1 MGDDWT
7 RWMKDTG
14 PDRGE
19 LTDEL
24 ERQARETMRLF
35 RDSMGDLGLR
45 VRQVLDRASE
55 LWEASSGVD
64 PDSTGIRNLAPANE
78 LRAREL
84 ARRWVA
90 RDFLVDPELPDGM
103 RTRALYE
110 TAVWRVELSERG
122 ETRTIGEGSS
132 PWTGTPPPPPS
143 PILSAWNYSFPATPE
158 ITSGERRERLAG
170 SEMAGACLVCNGT
183 GHRDCKDCDGRG
195 FTTCPEC
202 KGRAR
207 ITCRRCRGRGRI
219 ADAAAERKARSSKG
233 YFQVQA
239 ERLATDAA
247 GKLADFSERLRQDYG
262 VPLPPSAQW
271 APTAPASGETI
282 PCPDCVDGTI
292 ACSCKTGKRVCATCK
307 GSGYAPCAACD
318 GSARVIRYR
327 EVVRRFDTRVISRT
341 VMPARAEEAGWLTSA
356 MLKRASEETAWEGA
370 LTDVAGEPPLGVP
383 AGVWAV
389 ARSLVNDGASGSNGT
404 GDTNAEKP
412 TADMPEELDRHVIG
426 RHMRLIC
433 IPVTHVEYSFDGRD
447 FDFTSVGASGSE
459 RFWAEIFPARWTRVG
474 RFFRAVV
481 RDLNGERDERGRLPG
496 GPPRPLDDYRAKRI
510 RILPDSPQADA
521 TTATADASGVPDSS
535 GQPDQSHN
543 APPPLDASDDGE

>member
-7 RWMKDTG
+7 RRMKDFG
-14 PDRGE
+14 PDRDE

-24 ERQARETMRLF
+24 ERQARETIRLF
-35 RDSMGDLGLR
+35 RESMGDLGER
-45 VRQVLDRASE
+45 VRQVLDRANE
-55 LWEASSGVD
+55 LWEESSSVG
-64 PDSTGIRNLAPANE
+64 PEGIETAQLAPANE

-122 ETRTIGEGSS
+122 ETRSLSEGSA
-132 PWTGTPPPPPS
+132 PWTGTPPPPPA
-143 PILSAWNYSFPATPE
+143 PILSAWDYTFPATPE

-183 GHRDCKDCDGRG
+183 GHRDCADCEGKG
-195 FTTCPEC
+195 FVRCPEC
-202 KGRAR
+202 HGRAR
-207 ITCRRCRGRGRI
+207 VTCRRCRGRGRI
-219 ADAAAERKARSSKG
+219 ADAAAERRARASKG

-247 GKLADFSERLRQDYG
+247 EKLADFSERLRQDYG

-292 ACSCKTGKRVCATCK
+292 PCSCKTGKRVCATCK

-327 EVVRRFDTRVISRT
+327 EVVRRFDTRSISRT
-341 VMPARAEEAGWLTSA
+341 VMPTRAEEAGWLSSA
-356 MLKRASEETAWEGA
+356 MLRRASEETVWEGTI
-370 LTDVAGEPPLGVP
+370 TDVEGEPPLGVP
-383 AGVWAV
+383 PGVWTI
-389 ARSLVNDGASGSNGT
+389 ARALVNDGNGAGESST
-404 GDTNAEKP
+404 EPPDDPA
-412 TADMPEELDRHVIG
+412 RHVIG
-426 RHMRLIC
+426 RRLRLTC
-433 IPVTHVEYSFDGRD
+433 IPVTHVEYTFDERE
-447 FDFTSVGASGSE
+447 FAFSAVGPTRSE
-459 RFWAEIFPARWTRVG
+459 RFWAESFPARWTRVG
-474 RFFRAVV
+474 RFFKAVI
-481 RDLNGERDERGRLPG
+481 RDLNGERDELRRLPG
-496 GPPRPLDDYRAKRI
+496 EAPRPLDEYRTRHI
-510 RILPDSPQADA
+510 RILPDDA
-521 TTATADASGVPDSS
+521 TDAIGQHEESG
-535 GQPDQSHN
+535 
-543 APPPLDASDDGE
+543 APASDQPHQNGGGHGNGAEG

>member
-1 MGDDWT
+1 MPNRDDVA
-7 RWMKDTG
+7 
-14 PDRGE
+14 
-19 LTDEL
+19 DEL
-24 ERQARETMRLF
+24 ERQARETIRLF
-35 RDSMGDLGLR
+35 RESMGDLGTR
-45 VRQVLDRASE
+45 VRQVVDRASE
-55 LWEASSGVD
+55 LWDASSGID

-110 TAVWRVELSERG
+110 TAVWKVELSERG
-122 ETRTIGEGSS
+122 ETRALGEGSS

-143 PILSAWNYSFPATPE
+143 PILPAWEYSFPATPE
-158 ITSGERRERLAG
+158 ITSGERHERLAG

-183 GHRDCKDCDGRG
+183 GHRDCSDCDGKG
-195 FTTCPEC
+195 FTRCPDC

-207 ITCRRCRGRGRI
+207 VTCRRCRGRGRI
-219 ADAAAERKARSSKG
+219 ADAAAERKARSAKG

-307 GSGYAPCAACD
+307 GSGYSPCPACD

-327 EVVRRFDTRVISRT
+327 EVVRRFDTRTITRT
-341 VMPARAEEAGWLTSA
+341 VMPTEAEEAGWLSDA
-356 MLKRASEETAWEGA
+356 MLKRAVAETVWEGA
-370 LTDVAGEPPLGVP
+370 LDDVAGEAPLGVP
-383 AGVWAV
+383 TGVWTV
-389 ARSLVNDGASGSNGT
+389 ARALAGGETSDS
-404 GDTNAEKP
+404 AES
-412 TADMPEELDRHVIG
+412 PESDDLDRHVIA
-426 RHMRLIC
+426 RRL
-433 IPVTHVEYSFDGRD
+433 
-447 FDFTSVGASGSE
+447 
-459 RFWAEIFPARWTRVG
+459 
-474 RFFRAVV
+474 
-481 RDLNGERDERGRLPG
+481 RL
-496 GPPRPLDDYRAKRI
+496 
-510 RILPDSPQADA
+510 
-521 TTATADASGVPDSS
+521 T
-535 GQPDQSHN
+535 
-543 APPPLDASDDGE
+543 

>member
-7 RWMKDTG
+7 HWNWKRDSA
-14 PDRGE
+14 PNRDDVA
-19 LTDEL
+19 DEL
-24 ERQARETMRLF
+24 ERQARETIRVF
-35 RDSMGDLGLR
+35 RESMGDLGTR

-55 LWEASSGVD
+55 LWDASSGIA
-64 PDSTGIRNLAPANE
+64 PDSTSIRDLAPANE

-110 TAVWRVELSERG
+110 TAVWKVELSERG
-122 ETRTIGEGSS
+122 ETRALGEGSS
-132 PWTGTPPPPPS
+132 PWTGTLPPPPS
-143 PILSAWNYSFPATPE
+143 PILPAWDYDFPATPE
-158 ITSGERRERLAG
+158 ITSGERHERLAG

-183 GHRDCKDCDGRG
+183 GHRNCADCDGKG
-195 FTTCPEC
+195 FIRCPDC

-207 ITCRRCRGRGRI
+207 VTCRRCHGRGRI
-219 ADAAAERKARSSKG
+219 ADAAAERKARSAKG

-307 GSGYAPCAACD
+307 GSGYSACPACD

-327 EVVRRFDTRVISRT
+327 EVVRRFDTRTITRT
-341 VMPARAEEAGWLTSA
+341 VMPTEAAEAGWLTSA
-356 MLKRASEETAWEGA
+356 LLKRAVAETAWEGA
-370 LTDVAGEPPLGVP
+370 LGDVTGEPPLGVP
-383 AGVWAV
+383 SSVWAV
-389 ARSLVNDGASGSNGT
+389 ARALASDEKGDGQT
-404 GDTNAEKP
+404 
-412 TADMPEELDRHVIG
+412 TAQEDEPDRHVIA
-426 RHMRLIC
+426 RHLRLTC
-433 IPVTHVEYSFDGRD
+433 IPVTHIEYTFDGREL
-447 FDFTSVGASGSE
+447 DFTAVGASGSE
-459 RFWAEIFPARWTRVG
+459 RFWAESFPARWTRVG
-474 RFFRAVV
+474 RFFKAVM
-481 RDLNGERDERGRLPG
+481 RDLNGERGPGDERRQLPDG
-496 GPPRPLDDYRAKRI
+496 APRPLDDYRAARHV
-510 RILPDSPQADA
+510 RILPDTADQPDMDA
-521 TTATADASGVPDSS
+521 DTHADASADAHADN
-535 GQPDQSHN
+535 QP
-543 APPPLDASDDGE
+543 PPPLDDDIADC

>member
-7 RWMKDTG
+7 RWMRDSA

-24 ERQARETMRLF
+24 ERQARETIRIF
-35 RDSMGDLGLR
+35 RDSMGDLGER

-55 LWEASSGVD
+55 LWEASSGID
-64 PDSTGIRNLAPANE
+64 LDSTSTRNLAPANE

-122 ETRTIGEGSS
+122 ETRTLGESS
-132 PWTGTPPPPPS
+132 APWTGTPPPPPA
-143 PILSAWNYSFPATPE
+143 PVLPVWEYNFPATPE
-158 ITSGERRERLAG
+158 ITSGERSERLAG
-170 SEMAGACLVCNGT
+170 TEMAGACLVCNGT
-183 GHRDCKDCDGRG
+183 GHRDCADCQGKG
-195 FTTCPEC
+195 FTRCPQC
-202 KGRAR
+202 RGRAR
-207 ITCRRCRGRGRI
+207 VTCKRCHGRGRI
-219 ADAAAERKARSSKG
+219 ADAAAERKARASKG

-262 VPLPPSAQW
+262 VPLPPSGQW

-282 PCPDCVDGTI
+282 PCPECMDGTI
-292 ACSCKTGKRVCATCK
+292 PCSCKTGKLVCATCK

-327 EVVRRFDTRVISRT
+327 EVRRRFDTRVTSRT
-341 VMPARAEEAGWLTSA
+341 VTPARAEEAGWLTSA
-356 MLKRASEETAWEGA
+356 MLRRASEETVWEGD
-370 LTDVAGEPPLGVP
+370 LDEVTGETPLGVP
-383 AGVWAV
+383 AGVWMV
-389 ARSLVNDGASGSNGT
+389 ARSLVNGEPEANG
-404 GDTNAEKP
+404 ESSSEP
-412 TADMPEELDRHVIG
+412 EADNPERHVIG
-426 RHMRLIC
+426 RRLRLTC
-433 IPVTHVEYSFDGRD
+433 IPVTHVEYSFDGRE
-447 FDFTSVGASGSE
+447 FDFTSVGPSGSE
-459 RFWAEIFPARWTRVG
+459 RFWADAFPARWTRVG

-481 RDLNGERDERGRLPG
+481 RDLNGERDDRKRLPSG
-496 GPPRPLDDYRAKRI
+496 APRPLDEYRARHV
-510 RILPDSPQADA
+510 RILPD
-521 TTATADASGVPDSS
+521 DAS
-535 GQPDQSHN
+535 QPDTPDKPGAESTAQSEQ
-543 APPPLDASDDGE
+543 PTETPESDGESL

>member
-1 MGDDWT
+1 VGDDWT
-7 RWMKDTG
+7 RWMRDSA
-14 PDRGE
+14 PDREE

-24 ERQARETMRLF
+24 ERQARETIRVF
-35 RDSMGDLGLR
+35 RESMGDLGTR

-55 LWEASSGVD
+55 LWDASSGID
-64 PDSTGIRNLAPANE
+64 PESTGIRDLAPANE

-84 ARRWVA
+84 ARRWVD

-110 TAVWRVELSERG
+110 TAVWKVELSERG
-122 ETRTIGEGSS
+122 ETRALAEGSS

-143 PILSAWNYSFPATPE
+143 PISPAWDYSFPATPE
-158 ITSGERRERLAG
+158 ITSGERRERIMG

-183 GHRDCKDCDGRG
+183 GHRNCSECDGKG
-195 FTTCPEC
+195 FIRCPDC

-207 ITCRRCRGRGRI
+207 VTCRRCRGRGRI
-219 ADAAAERKARSSKG
+219 ADAAAERKSRSAKG

-307 GSGYAPCAACD
+307 GSGYSACPACD

-341 VMPARAEEAGWLTSA
+341 VLPAKAEEAGWLSSA
-356 MLKRASEETAWEGA
+356 MLKRAAAETAWEGT
-370 LTDVAGEPPLGVP
+370 LNDVVGEPPLGVP

-389 ARSLVNDGASGSNGT
+389 ARALVNDGKGDGSEQHVT
-404 GDTNAEKP
+404 EQ
-412 TADMPEELDRHVIG
+412 ADDPDRHVFA
-426 RHMRLIC
+426 RRLRLTC
-433 IPVTHVEYSFDGRD
+433 IPITHVEYSFDGRD
-447 FDFTSVGASGSE
+447 FDFTAVGPGGSE
-459 RFWAEIFPARWTRVG
+459 RFWAESFPARWIRVG
-474 RFFRAVV
+474 RFFKAVV
-481 RDLNGERDERGRLPG
+481 RDLNGERWENGERRRLPEG
-496 GPPRPLDDYRAKRI
+496 APRPLDEYRTRHI
-510 RILPDSPQADA
+510 RILPDNADESD
-521 TTATADASGVPDSS
+521 TASGDQPPHTDGNGDSVE
-535 GQPDQSHN
+535 G
-543 APPPLDASDDGE
+543 